1 MEQMEHVAN
10 MLQRKMNVN
19 ELLPEPAGQLSPQSL
34 DHQLHNSPPPLF
46 LKSNVNKAANK
57 TATNPPLIYP

>member
-1 MEQMEHVAN
+1 MEQMEHFAN

-46 LKSNVNKAANK
+46 LKVKCE
-57 TATNPPLIYP
+57 